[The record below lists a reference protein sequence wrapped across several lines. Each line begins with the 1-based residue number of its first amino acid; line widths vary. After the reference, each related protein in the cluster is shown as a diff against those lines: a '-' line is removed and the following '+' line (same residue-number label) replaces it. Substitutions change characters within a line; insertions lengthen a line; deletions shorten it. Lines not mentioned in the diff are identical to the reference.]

1 MTATGDALDVTA
13 LLADAV
19 RFYWQTRASQGEAQG
34 RRTGQR
40 DAGTRA
46 NVTGGHH
53 ADGFVRLIAAIAAHA
68 GLPATSVRTTGRNT
82 LQLPGYYR
90 PSKAWDVLIVH
101 SGALVAAIEVKSQV
115 GSFGNNFNNR
125 VEEALGN
132 ARDFWQ
138 AVSKERYGGGMRPW
152 LGYFFMLE
160 DSPASTRPTQRIT
173 LDPYPVDE
181 AFQGL
186 SYTGRYEEVC
196 RRMLLERDYDAAC
209 FFTSNPEDG
218 VQGLFK
224 PASVDE
230 LSVQTFA
237 RSLHAHIAART
248 AIR

>member
-1 MTATGDALDVTA
+1 MTTDSDALDVNA
-13 LLADAV
+13 LLAGAV
-19 RFYWQTRASQGEAQG
+19 RFYWQTRAAQGEAQG

-40 DAGTRA
+40 DAGARA

-53 ADGFVRLIAAIAAHA
+53 ADGFVRLLAAIAAHA
-68 GLPATSVRTTGRNT
+68 GLPQTSVRTTGRNT

-101 SGALVAAIEVKSQV
+101 DSRLVAAIEVKSQV

-132 ARDFWQ
+132 ARDFWM
-138 AVSKERYGGGMRPW
+138 AVSKERYGGGQRPW

-160 DSPASTRPTQRIT
+160 DSAASARPTHRIA

-186 SYTGRYEEVC
+186 SYAGRYEEVC

-209 FFTSNPEDG
+209 FFTSNREDG
-218 VQGLFK
+218 MAGRFT
-224 PASVDE
+224 PASVPE

-237 RSLHAHIAART
+237 RSLHAHVAARA
-248 AIR
+248 AIK